1 MRESVIE
8 KKVSDYAKLLG
19 WLSYKFTSP
28 QNRGVP
34 DHIYFREGHT
44 ILIEF
49 KAPGKLPTKLQQKH
63 IQRLQDQLIH
73 VYVVDDIEQGK
84 EIFNAY

>member
-19 WLSYKFTSP
+19 WLAYKFSSP
-28 QNRGVP
+28 QNAGVP
-34 DHIYFREGHT
+34 DHIYFKDNHT

-49 KAPGKLPTKLQQKH
+49 KAPGKKASKLQVRH
-63 IQRLQDQLIH
+63 IKRLQKQLIP
-73 VYVVDDIEQGK
+73 VFVVDSVDKGK

>member
-28 QNRGVP
+28 SNRGVP

-84 EIFNAY
+84 GIFNAY

>member
-19 WLSYKFTSP
+19 WISYKFTSP

-84 EIFNAY
+84 DIFNAY

>member
-8 KKVSDYAKLLG
+8 KKVSNYAKLLG
-19 WLSYKFTSP
+19 WISYKFTSP

-84 EIFNAY
+84 GIFNAY

>member
-8 KKVSDYAKLLG
+8 KKVSDYANLLG
-19 WLSYKFTSP
+19 WISYKFTSP

-34 DHIYFREGHT
+34 DHIYFKEGHT

-63 IQRLQDQLIH
+63 ISRLQDQLIP
-73 VYVVDDIEQGK
+73 VYVVDDIDQGK
-84 EIFNAY
+84 GIFNAY

>member
-19 WLSYKFTSP
+19 WLAYKFSSP
-28 QNRGVP
+28 QNAGVP
-34 DHIYFREGHT
+34 DHIYFREGRT

-49 KAPGKLPTKLQQKH
+49 KAPGKKPSKLQVRH
-63 IQRLQDQLIH
+63 IKRLQEQLIP
-73 VYVVDDIEQGK
+73 VYVVDDIDKGK
-84 EIFNAY
+84 DIFNAY

>member
-19 WLSYKFTSP
+19 WWTSKFT
-28 QNRGVP
+28 GTVGCP
-34 DHIYFREGHT
+34 DRLFIRDSKVIFV
-44 ILIEF
+44 EF
-49 KAPGKLPTKLQQKH
+49 KAPGKLPRPLQAK
-63 IQRLQDQLIH
+63 IIERMKIKGAT

-84 EIFNAY
+84 GIFNAY

>member
-49 KAPGKLPTKLQQKH
+49 KAPGKLPSKLQQKH
-63 IQRLQDQLIH
+63 ISRLQDQLIH

-84 EIFNAY
+84 DIFNAY

>member
-28 QNRGVP
+28 SNRGVP

>member
-1 MRESVIE
+1 MRESIIE

-84 EIFNAY
+84 GIFNAY

>member
-28 QNRGVP
+28 SNRGVP
-34 DHIYFREGHT
+34 DHIYFREGRT

>member
-19 WLSYKFTSP
+19 WISYKFTSP

>member
-19 WLSYKFTSP
+19 WISYKFTSP

-63 IQRLQDQLIH
+63 IQRLQDQLIP
-73 VYVVDDIEQGK
+73 VYVVDDIERGK
-84 EIFNAY
+84 DIFNAY

>member
-19 WLSYKFTSP
+19 WISYKFTSP

-63 IQRLQDQLIH
+63 ISRLQDQLIP
-73 VYVVDDIEQGK
+73 VYVVDDIKQGK

>member
-19 WLSYKFTSP
+19 WISYKFTSP

-84 EIFNAY
+84 EIFNAD

>member
-34 DHIYFREGHT
+34 DHIYFKEGHT

-84 EIFNAY
+84 GIFNAY

>member
-19 WLSYKFTSP
+19 WLAYKFSSP
-28 QNRGVP
+28 QNSGVP
-34 DHIYFREGHT
+34 DHIYFREGRT

-49 KAPGKLPTKLQQKH
+49 KALGKKPSKLQVRH
-63 IQRLQDQLIH
+63 IKRLQEQLIP
-73 VYVVDDIEQGK
+73 VFVVDSIEKGK
-84 EIFNAY
+84 DIFNAY

>member
-19 WLSYKFTSP
+19 WLAYKFSSP
-28 QNRGVP
+28 QNAGVP
-34 DHIYFREGHT
+34 DHIYFREGRT

-49 KAPGKLPTKLQQKH
+49 KAPGKKPSKLQVRH
-63 IQRLQDQLIH
+63 IERLEEQLIP
-73 VYVVDDIEQGK
+73 VYVVDDIDKGK
-84 EIFNAY
+84 DIFNAY